1 MCLNFEFMIFMYTK
15 YVTQKNYN
23 RYSILNNFNI
33 WGILEL
39 LLVYLLSSYVFI
51 HIICCSSRYNFGG
64 TISSFESHHTSR
76 NNQKTWKKQ
85 YEKISQFTSWNYK
98 VIIIPPLPP
107 RKNRF
112 FNLHTAQ
119 NSTYQKVLSIFFHF
133 FNQTAKEEEWER
145 AFFYCCL
152 ECTFKVVEIF
162 RKKNLEFSLLINCA
176 ILGCALHQHCCWNI
190 KVEMQK
196 KKIELYFI
204 SIKIINVLT

>member
-23 RYSILNNFNI
+23 RYSIINNFNI

-98 VIIIPPLPP
+98 VIIIPPA
-107 RKNRF
+107 KIV
-112 FNLHTAQ
+112 
-119 NSTYQKVLSIFFHF
+119 SSIFTQRKTVPTKKFCLF
-133 FNQTAKEEEWER
+133 F
-145 AFFYCCL
+145 F
-152 ECTFKVVEIF
+152 IF
-162 RKKNLEFSLLINCA
+162 SIKPPKKKNEKELFFIAALNALLK
-176 ILGCALHQHCCWNI
+176 L
-190 KVEMQK
+190 
-196 KKIELYFI
+196 
-204 SIKIINVLT
+204 

>member
-98 VIIIPPLPP
+98 VILIPPSPAQKSFLQSSHSAKQYLP
-107 RKNRF
+107 KSF
-112 FNLHTAQ
+112 V
-119 NSTYQKVLSIFFHF
+119 YFFHF

-145 AFFYCCL
+145 AFFIAAL
-152 ECTFKVVEIF
+152 
-162 RKKNLEFSLLINCA
+162 NALLK
-176 ILGCALHQHCCWNI
+176 L
-190 KVEMQK
+190 
-196 KKIELYFI
+196 
-204 SIKIINVLT
+204 

>member
-23 RYSILNNFNI
+23 RYSIINNFNI

-98 VIIIPPLPP
+98 VIIIPPAQKSFLQSSHSAKQYLPKSFVYFFSFFQSNRQRRRM
-107 RKNRF
+107 RK
-112 FNLHTAQ
+112 
-119 NSTYQKVLSIFFHF
+119 S
-133 FNQTAKEEEWER
+133 
-145 AFFYCCL
+145 FFYCCL

>member
-98 VIIIPPLPP
+98 VIIFPP
-107 RKNRF
+107 RAKIV
-112 FNLHTAQ
+112 
-119 NSTYQKVLSIFFHF
+119 SSIFTQRKTVPTKKFCLF
-133 FNQTAKEEEWER
+133 F
-145 AFFYCCL
+145 F
-152 ECTFKVVEIF
+152 IF
-162 RKKNLEFSLLINCA
+162 SIKPPKKKNEKELFFIAALNALLK
-176 ILGCALHQHCCWNI
+176 L
-190 KVEMQK
+190 
-196 KKIELYFI
+196 
-204 SIKIINVLT
+204 

>member
-23 RYSILNNFNI
+23 RYSIINNFNI

-98 VIIIPPLPP
+98 VIIIPPA
-107 RKNRF
+107 KIV
-112 FNLHTAQ
+112 
-119 NSTYQKVLSIFFHF
+119 SSIFTQRKTVPTKKFCLF
-133 FNQTAKEEEWER
+133 F
-145 AFFYCCL
+145 F
-152 ECTFKVVEIF
+152 IF
-162 RKKNLEFSLLINCA
+162 SIKPPKKKNEKELFLL
-176 ILGCALHQHCCWNI
+176 LPWMH
-190 KVEMQK
+190 
-196 KKIELYFI
+196 F
-204 SIKIINVLT
+204 

>member
-1 MCLNFEFMIFMYTK
+1 MLLFGENSLNVIIAIYLMSG
-15 YVTQKNYN
+15 YV
-23 RYSILNNFNI
+23 I
-33 WGILEL
+33 
-39 LLVYLLSSYVFI
+39 I

-85 YEKISQFTSWNYK
+85 YEKISLFTSWNYK
-98 VIIIPPLPP
+98 VIIIPPPPAQKSFLQSSHSAKQYLP
-107 RKNRF
+107 KSF
-112 FNLHTAQ
+112 VYFL
-119 NSTYQKVLSIFFHF
+119 YF
-133 FNQTAKEEEWER
+133 FNQTAKEEECER

-204 SIKIINVLT
+204 SIKIINVPT